1 MIKYGGNSM
10 EILQAKTY
18 LSRVKGLLGRDSL
31 PVDTGLLL
39 KPCKQVHT
47 CFMKFTID
55 VVYLDK
61 NFKIVHLE
69 TLKPFRIGKYVRTA
83 RGAVEFA
90 EGTIRRYNLQK
101 GMDFPWVK
109 EI

>member
-55 VVYLDK
+55 VVFIDK
-61 NFKIVHLE
+61 HNKIIHLE
-69 TLKPFRIGKYVRTA
+69 TLKPFKISKYVWKA
-83 RGAVEFA
+83 KAVVEFA
-90 EGTIRRYNLQK
+90 EGAIERNRLVK
-101 GMDFPWVK
+101 GMYFPC
-109 EI
+109 